1 MSTYGPKADNLGASA
16 TGPNMAVFEQDKSA
30 SESAQAEWD
39 SRQQKDREQES
50 AKRHMWCARRKGR
63 LARGGPRQ
71 RPTSMQHP
79 IKLIA
84 TLPRGVVEK
93 VWAD

>member
-39 SRQQKDREQES
+39 SRD
-50 AKRHMWCARRKGR
+50 AD
-63 LARGGPRQ
+63 
-71 RPTSMQHP
+71 
-79 IKLIA
+79 
-84 TLPRGVVEK
+84 K
-93 VWAD
+93 VFPKSEAYRDDCL